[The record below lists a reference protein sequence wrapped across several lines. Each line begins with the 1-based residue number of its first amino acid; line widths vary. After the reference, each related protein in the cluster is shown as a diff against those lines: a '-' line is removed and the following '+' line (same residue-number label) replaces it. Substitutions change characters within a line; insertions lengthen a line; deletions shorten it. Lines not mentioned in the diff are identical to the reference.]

1 MMARHSAGVLFAAAL
16 IFTAANPQLAVLGRQ
31 SASKPIAGVPTFE
44 VDRSWPKVPAKW
56 KLGDASSVAVDR
68 RDHVWLLHRPRTL
81 PANQAALAA
90 PPVLE
95 FDAAGNFVQA
105 WGGPGTGF
113 EWPERE
119 HGLFVDHSD
128 NVWIGGNNC
137 PANNLPGLKPVADD
151 QLLKFTTGGKFVMQI
166 GRSNASGG
174 NSDTRNFHQ
183 PADVVVHPKT
193 NELFVADGYGNH
205 RMIVLDASSGA
216 FKRMWGAFGNKPA
229 DDAKCP
235 RPPAPPPIPEGQTG
249 PPQFA
254 IVHAARVSNDG
265 FVYVADREYR
275 RVQVFT
281 RDGKY
286 IDQVFVGRKPGTGG
300 AGAVALSA
308 DPQQEL
314 LYVGGGPIITMLDRK
329 TLALR
334 GTFGGKGILEGIH
347 HMAVDSKGNVYIAAL
362 AQGFQKATR
371 RP

>member
-1 MMARHSAGVLFAAAL
+1 
-16 IFTAANPQLAVLGRQ
+16 
-31 SASKPIAGVPTFE
+31 
-44 VDRSWPKVPAKW
+44 
-56 KLGDASSVAVDR
+56 
-68 RDHVWLLHRPRTL
+68 
-81 PANQAALAA
+81 
-90 PPVLE
+90 
-95 FDAAGNFVQA
+95 
-105 WGGPGTGF
+105 
-113 EWPERE
+113 
-119 HGLFVDHSD
+119 
-128 NVWIGGNNC
+128 
-137 PANNLPGLKPVADD
+137 
-151 QLLKFTTGGKFVMQI
+151 
-166 GRSNASGG
+166 
-174 NSDTRNFHQ
+174 
-183 PADVVVHPKT
+183 
-193 NELFVADGYGNH
+193 
-205 RMIVLDASSGA
+205 
-216 FKRMWGAFGNKPA
+216 
-229 DDAKCP
+229 
-235 RPPAPPPIPEGQTG
+235 
-249 PPQFA
+249 
-254 IVHAARVSNDG
+254 VSNDG